1 MKATHKVAFSV
12 MHYFV
17 YILWSASLS
26 KTYTGFTTDLSA
38 RVLAHNVGMKG
49 WTIRGRPWILIH
61 NEAFTDKVE
70 ALKREKYF
78 KTGVGRDYIKQYIKS
93 EVRRVGKERL
103 C

>member
-12 MHYFV
+12 MHYYV

-38 RVLAHNVGMKG
+38 RALAHNVGVKG
-49 WTIRGRPWILIH
+49 WTIRGRPWMLIH
-61 NEAFTDKVE
+61 REAFTNKIE

-78 KTGVGRDYIKQYIKS
+78 KTGAGRDYIKQCILPKI
-93 EVRRVGKERL
+93 
-103 C
+103 